1 MIELTD
7 DIIAKFETLLHDHV
21 GYAASRNTDRILA
34 DLVKQAEITE
44 KPSSSIPVT
53 IKFRVVAT
61 EEGQLN
67 LVLCDVKWKV
77 LSQSTDDDF
86 YTTGIDPKQPNLPG
100 FDQPEQSP
108 KPVVDVKASPEHES
122 PLRRLLRASNMG
134 LAANCKRNLET
145 ASDAMAMAIYAP
157 GANGHRCKNYVG
169 GVWSE
174 HEVPNASEFLEEKDD
189 GDHIVFGMDGWMTPT
204 SARSMQDRGFG
215 IFKVVREDNA
225 WELWQ
230 LNSDNAFEMKSSA
243 IFSDN
248 ENSMLRDFAEELV
261 TMTDEDDALLPE
273 QLELCDLA

>member
-67 LVLCDVKWKV
+67 LVLNDVKWKV

-108 KPVVDVKASPEHES
+108 KPVVDVKALPEHES
-122 PLRRLLRASNMG
+122 PLRRLLRASNME

-248 ENSMLRDFAEELV
+248 EDSMLRDFAEELV

>member
-108 KPVVDVKASPEHES
+108 KPVVDVKALPEHES

-248 ENSMLRDFAEELV
+248 EDSMLRDFAEELV
-261 TMTDEDDALLPE
+261 TMTYEDDALLPE

>member
-108 KPVVDVKASPEHES
+108 KPVVDVKALPEHES
-122 PLRRLLRASNMG
+122 PLRRLLRASNME

-248 ENSMLRDFAEELV
+248 EDSMLRDFAEELV
-261 TMTDEDDALLPE
+261 TMTYEDDALLPE